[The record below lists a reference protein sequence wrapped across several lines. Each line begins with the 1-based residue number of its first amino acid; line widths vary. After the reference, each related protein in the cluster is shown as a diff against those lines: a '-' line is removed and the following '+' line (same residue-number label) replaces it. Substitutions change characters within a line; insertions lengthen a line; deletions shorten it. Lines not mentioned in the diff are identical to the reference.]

1 MDEYY
6 MYRHLFD
13 SDEEFWAEKRR
24 IDAEVRAEMNEQ
36 LRKDL
41 PFLLAPFVLLFAMI
55 IVGAATASP

>member
-1 MDEYY
+1 MDEYL

-24 IDAEVRAEMNEQ
+24 IDAEVRAEMDER

-41 PFLLAPFVLLFAMI
+41 PFLVAPFLLLFAMI
-55 IVGAATASP
+55 IMGAIASAA

>member
-1 MDEYY
+1 MGEYL
-6 MYRHLFD
+6 MYRHMFD

-24 IDAEVRAEMNEQ
+24 IDAEVRAEMSAQ

-41 PFLLAPFVLLFAMI
+41 PFLIAPFLLLFVMI